1 MEIKT
6 SPDVQKIYDVI
17 TASAEKTEAAYLL
30 LQDLYVSL
38 FCALYYDGG
47 LYCDLK
53 SGKTKAQAALEWMQ
67 ENYGRIRNEV
77 NCSRLLAQE
86 AQDALYTLIDEFN

>member
-6 SPDVQKIYDVI
+6 SPDVQRIYDVI

-30 LQDLYVSL
+30 LEKLFNDL
-38 FCALYYDGG
+38 FCSLRYDGE
-47 LYCDLK
+47 LYSALK
-53 SGKTKAQAALEWMQ
+53 SGKTKDLAAHEWMF

-77 NCSRLLAQE
+77 NCSRLLARE
-86 AQDALYTLIDEFN
+86 AQDELYTLIDDFN